1 MLIDTHCHLT
11 HERLRDDL
19 PAVYAAA
26 RATGVGHLLTIG
38 TSIEDG
44 EAVRRLHQA
53 EPAMVSCSVGLD
65 PFACFALGPAGFPA
79 GLAALERLL
88 ESTDFCALGEVGLEY
103 HHTLGPHPVQREQFE
118 AQVSL
123 AQRLHLPL
131 ILHVREAHPDMLECL
146 AAWPG
151 AHGVV
156 HSFDG
161 TAAQARGYL
170 DLGWHLAFNGM
181 VTFKPKD
188 YLREAARL
196 VPNDRLL
203 IETDSPYL
211 APVPRRG
218 QRCEPAFVT
227 HTLTALAELR
237 GQRVEDLGAWT
248 TRTACRLFALPE
260 PRG

>member
-1 MLIDTHCHLT
+1 V
-11 HERLRDDL
+11 
-19 PAVYAAA
+19 A
-26 RATGVGHLLTIG
+26 
-38 TSIEDG
+38 
-44 EAVRRLHQA
+44 RLHRA
-53 EPAMVSCSVGLD
+53 DPALVSGSVGLD
-65 PFACFALGPAGFPA
+65 PFACFALGQSGFPA
-79 GLAALERLL
+79 GLAVLERLL
-88 ESTDFCALGEVGLEY
+88 ASGDFCALGEVGLEY
-103 HHTLGPHPVQREQFE
+103 HHPLSPHALQREQFE

-123 AQRLHLPL
+123 ALRLKLPL
-131 ILHVREAHPDMLECL
+131 ILHVRDAHPDMLACL

-151 AHGVV
+151 ARGVV

-161 TAAQARGYL
+161 TAEQARAYL

-188 YLREAARL
+188 YLRAAARM

-218 QRCEPAFVT
+218 QRCEPAFVA

-248 TRTACRLFALPE
+248 TRTACRLFALPD
-260 PRG
+260 PG

>member
-19 PAVYAAA
+19 PAVYATA
-26 RATGVGHLLTIG
+26 RAHDVGHLISIG
-38 TSIEDG
+38 TSISDG
-44 EAVRRLHQA
+44 EAVRRLHLSD
-53 EPAMVSCSVGLD
+53 PAMVSCSVGLD
-65 PFACFALGPAGFPA
+65 PFACFALGPAGVA
-79 GLAALERLL
+79 DGLAALERLL
-88 ESTDFCALGEVGLEY
+88 VSGDFCALGEVGLEY
-103 HHTLGPHPVQREQFE
+103 HHALCPHPLQREHLE
-118 AQVSL
+118 AQISL
-123 AQRLHLPL
+123 ALRLDLPL
-131 ILHVREAHPDMLECL
+131 ILHVRDAHPDMLACL
-146 AAWPG
+146 AGWPG
-151 AHGVV
+151 ARGVV

-161 TAAQARGYL
+161 TADQARAYL

-188 YLREAARL
+188 YLREAARI

-218 QRCEPAFVT
+218 QRCEPAYVA
-227 HTLTALAELR
+227 HTLTALAQLR

-248 TRTACRLFALPE
+248 TRTARRLFAVPE
-260 PRG
+260 PA